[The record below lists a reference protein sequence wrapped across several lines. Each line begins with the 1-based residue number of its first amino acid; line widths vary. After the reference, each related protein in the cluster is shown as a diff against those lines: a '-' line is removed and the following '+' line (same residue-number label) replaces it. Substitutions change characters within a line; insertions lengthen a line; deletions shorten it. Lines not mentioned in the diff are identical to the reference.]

1 MIKINGVELQKTY
14 FPDGTLHLKHV
25 AEEGENTKIEWKYEN
40 NEELVSLIFITNH
53 LREKINGDIEL
64 YMPYV
69 PNARQDRTKN
79 PQDIFMLKY
88 FAGVINSLGFS
99 KVYILDPHSDVT
111 SALIDR
117 VVQMPVEPYI
127 QQAIKLSGISKE
139 KDIVFFPDSG
149 SQKRYS
155 DESKYPYAFGIKQRD
170 WATGEIKGLEVSGD
184 IPKEPFDV
192 LIIDDISSY
201 GGTFYFAAK
210 KLKELGARNIDL
222 YITHCENSIL
232 DGKLMDGD
240 LINHIYTT
248 SSLFTKEHDKIT
260 IIKL

>member
-1 MIKINGVELQKTY
+1 MIKINGVELQKSY
-14 FPDGTLHLKHV
+14 FPDGTLHLKYTV
-25 AEEGENTKIEWKYEN
+25 QEGENTKIEWKYEN
-40 NEELVSLIFITNH
+40 NEELVSLIFITKH
-53 LREKINGDIEL
+53 LREKFVKNIEL

-69 PNARQDRTKN
+69 PNARQDRTKK
-79 PQDIFMLKY
+79 PHDIFTLKY
-88 FAGVINSLGFS
+88 FAEVINSLEFL
-99 KVYILDPHSDVT
+99 KVHILDPHSDVT

-117 VVQMPVEPYI
+117 VVQVSVTPYI
-127 QQAIKLSGISKE
+127 QEAIKLSGISKE

-170 WATGEIKGLEVSGD
+170 WETGEIKGLEVSGD

-210 KLKELGARNIDL
+210 KLKELGARKIDL
-222 YITHCENSIL
+222 YVTHCENTIL

-248 SSLFTKEHDKIT
+248 SSLFTKEHEKIT
-260 IIKL
+260 VLEL